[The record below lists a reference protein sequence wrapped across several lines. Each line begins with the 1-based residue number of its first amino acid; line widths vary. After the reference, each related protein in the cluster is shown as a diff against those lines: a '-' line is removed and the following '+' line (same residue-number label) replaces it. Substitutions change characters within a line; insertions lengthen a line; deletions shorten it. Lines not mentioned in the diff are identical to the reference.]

1 MRRTGGVERGNFVPT
16 KRKGSPYYQVSYTD
30 ARGKRVR
37 RSTET
42 TDFKEAKELEAKWTL
57 EARQERLWG
66 VQPSHT
72 FDELMVAYYKATVNE
87 RTYWSRDLYYL
98 KRLKVSFT
106 GRDLGTLKRS
116 DVRGYIAQRKAEGIA
131 NATINREV
139 GLLSSA
145 INYAR
150 KEWDWEIPNP
160 AERMRLSEGD
170 GRKRFATVEQIAKLI
185 NAAEKHKRAPYLA
198 DLIRV
203 AVNTA
208 CRRGELLNLRWSQV
222 DLEANTLKL
231 EGKDTKNGKPRIVPL
246 NQQARTA
253 LLNRAR
259 YRQEHCPE
267 SPWVFCRK
275 SGKRNLTTQSS
286 WKAVLQEAGLEDFHF
301 HDLRHTCGSW
311 LVQSGVALA
320 DVKEVLGHSTI
331 RMTERYAHNAPE
343 NSRAAVTKLDALAQ
357 IGHSAVS
364 EQSRVP

>member
-1 MRRTGGVERGNFVPT
+1 MPY
-16 KRKGSPYYQVSYTD
+16 KRKGSPFWHVSYTD
-30 ARGKRVR
+30 ASGKRVR

-42 TDFKEAKELEAKWTL
+42 TNRKEAQELEAKWKL
-57 EARQERLWG
+57 EVRAERQWG
-66 VQPSHT
+66 TQPSRT
-72 FDELMVAYYKATVNE
+72 FDELMLSYYEVTQDKRSGWT
-87 RTYWSRDLYYL
+87 RDLYYL
-98 KRLKVSFT
+98 KRLKASFS
-106 GRDLGTLKRS
+106 GRELGMLKRS
-116 DVRGYIAQRKAEGIA
+116 DVRGYIAERKAEGIA

-170 GRKRFATVEQIAKLI
+170 GRKRFATVDEIAVLI
-185 NAAEKHKRAPYLA
+185 RAAERHKRAPYLA

-208 CRRGELLNLRWSQV
+208 CRRGELLGLRWAQI
-222 DLEANTLKL
+222 DLVGNTLKL
-231 EGKDTKNGKPRIVPL
+231 EGKDTKNGKSRIVPL
-246 NQQARTA
+246 NRQAHDA
-253 LLNRAR
+253 LERRLA
-259 YRQEHCPE
+259 YRDEHCPE
-267 SPWVFCRK
+267 SPWVFCQRN
-275 SGKRNLTTQSS
+275 GKRNTTIQSS
-286 WKAVLQEAGLEDFHF
+286 WEAVLQEAGLEDFRF

-343 NSRAAVTKLDALAQ
+343 NSRAAVERLNALAQ
-357 IGHSAVS
+357 SGHNADAN
-364 EQSRVP
+364 R

>member
-1 MRRTGGVERGNFVPT
+1 MPY
-16 KRKGSPYYQVSYTD
+16 KRADSPLWYASYSD
-30 ARGKRVR
+30 ASGQRVR

-42 TDFKEAKELEAKWTL
+42 TDRREAQALEAKWRL
-57 EARQERLWG
+57 EAREQRLWG
-66 VQPSHT
+66 TQPSRT
-72 FDELMVAYYKATVNE
+72 FDELMLAYFKTTQDQRSN
-87 RTYWSRDLYYL
+87 WSRDLYYL
-98 KRLKVSFT
+98 KRLTVTFT
-106 GRDLGTLKRS
+106 GRDLNNFKRC
-116 DVRGYIAQRKAEGIA
+116 DVRGYIQRRKAEGLS

-170 GRKRFATVEQIAKLI
+170 GRKRYATVAEIATLI
-185 NAAEKHKRAPYLA
+185 RAAEKHKRAPYLA

-208 CRRGELLNLRWSQV
+208 CRRGELLGLRWSQV
-222 DLEANTLKL
+222 DLDAGTLKL
-231 EGKDTKNGKPRIVPL
+231 EGKDTKNGRARIVPL
-246 NQQARTA
+246 NDQARAA
-253 LLNRAR
+253 LRNRLE
-259 YRQEHCPE
+259 YRSRHCPG
-267 SPWVFCRK
+267 SPWAFSSK
-275 SGKRNLTTQSS
+275 AGGRNLTIQSS
-286 WKAVLQEAGLEDFHF
+286 WEAVRSEAGLDDFHF

-343 NSRAAVTKLDALAQ
+343 NSRAAVERLNAL
-357 IGHSAVS
+357 S
-364 EQSRVP
+364 QSGLSCTVEH